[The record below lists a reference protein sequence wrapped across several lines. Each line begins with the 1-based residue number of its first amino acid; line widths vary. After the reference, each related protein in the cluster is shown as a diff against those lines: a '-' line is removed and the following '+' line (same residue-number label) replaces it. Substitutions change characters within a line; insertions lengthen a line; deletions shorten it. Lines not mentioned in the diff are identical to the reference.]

1 MQNYVQIQCGSST
14 KTDSVL
20 SKQNCSITEL
30 TSGEITNVSGGFDF
44 RPSARAMLL
53 SATVLGA
60 LQKYYVLPPA
70 FLIAAAATGVAFFIT
85 NSFIYWDLA
94 KGFNSGCEQ
103 FAKLS
108 TAAGLF
114 VVAYKHF
121 GIKPSLNAILDG
133 NTTKN

>member
-1 MQNYVQIQCGSST
+1 MQNSIQLQCGSSA

-60 LQKYYVLPPA
+60 LKKYYVLPPA
-70 FLIAAAATGVAFFIT
+70 FLIAATTTGVAFFIT

-108 TAAGLF
+108 TAAGLSI
-114 VVAYKHF
+114 VAYKHF
-121 GIKPSLNAILDG
+121 GVKPSLNAILDG
-133 NTTKN
+133 NIKN